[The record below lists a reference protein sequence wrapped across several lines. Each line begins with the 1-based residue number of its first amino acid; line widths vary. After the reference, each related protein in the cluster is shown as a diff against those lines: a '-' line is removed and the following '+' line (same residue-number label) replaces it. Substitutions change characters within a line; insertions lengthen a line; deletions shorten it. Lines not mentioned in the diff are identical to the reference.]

1 MNSSLTCPGFY
12 KMSDLQKLKKEDLI
26 RIIERR
32 NAEIDA
38 LININKELKGFFKLE
53 DLLVQ
58 IMNITK
64 KMMRSEACSLLLIHE
79 ESDEMYFYAANSE
92 QKLDEISF
100 HKGKGIAGRVVNTG
114 KSVLTNNVQEDPD
127 HYKGVDEKTGF
138 TTMSMIC
145 VPMTLEK
152 KIMGTMQVLNKID
165 GDYTQ
170 DDLRLLDL
178 ISAQAAMAIEYV
190 RSNEQR
196 IVSERMATVGS
207 MASAIIHDLRNSMH
221 VISGYTQIISLEDE
235 NSTFTEYC
243 EAINSEIDKLINMS
257 HELLEFSRGS
267 KISLS
272 LKAIS
277 LNDYLKFFFHQTQ
290 KYLDKKGVN
299 FELELY
305 DDCNLPLDQDK
316 MSRALQN
323 LINNA
328 QSSFI
333 ENEEKK
339 IILKGGFNEDTPII
353 VVEDNGH
360 GMDPVALKNV
370 FKPFYS
376 KEKKGAIGLEMAIT
390 ENIVRGHKAM
400 IQAESEV
407 GKGTTFTIHFKD
419 YKPPE

>member
-1 MNSSLTCPGFY
+1 MN
-12 KMSDLQKLKKEDLI
+12 DLQKLEKEDLI
-26 RIIERR
+26 NIIERR
-32 NAEIDA
+32 NDEIDA

-64 KMMRSEACSLLLIHE
+64 QMMHSEACSLLLVHE

-92 QKLDEISF
+92 QKLGEISF
-100 HKGKGIAGRVVNTG
+100 HKGKGIAGSVVSTG
-114 KSVLTNNVQEDPD
+114 KSVLTNNVQEHPD

-138 TTMSMIC
+138 VTKSMIC

-152 KIMGTMQVLNKID
+152 KIMGTMQILNKID
-165 GDYTQ
+165 GDYTE
-170 DDLRLLDL
+170 DDMRLLDL

-190 RSNEQR
+190 RSNEQK
-196 IVSERMATVGS
+196 IISERMATVGN

-235 NSTFTEYC
+235 NATFTEYC

-267 KISLS
+267 RISINM
-272 LKAIS
+272 KATS
-277 LNDYLKFFFHQTQ
+277 LNDYLKFFFHQSQ
-290 KYLDKKGVN
+290 KYLEKKGVSI
-299 FELELY
+299 ELELY
-305 DDCNLPLDQDK
+305 DDCDVLLDQDK

-323 LINNA
+323 LVRNA
-328 QSSFI
+328 HNSL
-333 ENEEKK
+333 EKGKEKK
-339 IILKGGFNEDTPII
+339 LVLRGGLNENSPII
-353 VVEDNGH
+353 VVEDNGQ
-360 GMDPVALKNV
+360 GVDPLALKNI

-390 ENIVRGHKAM
+390 ENIVHGHKAT
-400 IQAESEV
+400 IKAESEV
-407 GKGTTFTIHFKD
+407 GKGTKFTIHFQD
-419 YKPPE
+419 YKPPK